1 MALASGALLGPYVV
15 VAPLGAGGMGEV
27 YRARDERLGR
37 EVAIKVL
44 PDSVAGDEER
54 LRRFENEARAA
65 AALSHPNVLAV
76 YDVNVSG
83 TPCVVFELLEGE
95 TLRARL
101 AAGDLAPAHAVDLA
115 CQVGRGLAAAHD
127 KGIVHRDL
135 KPDNVFLTRDGQ
147 AKILDFG
154 LARVAEPLA
163 GDALSGAATR
173 EGTQPGTQLG
183 TRGYMSPEQVRGQTA
198 DHRSDIFALGILL
211 YEMLSGQRAFD
222 RPSPA
227 ETSAAI
233 LRDDPP
239 PIPAG
244 RVLVPALE
252 RLVRRCLSKR
262 PEERFHSARDLV
274 FALEAIGTPATPGA
288 ATPAA
293 AHAPRSIAVLPFAD
307 MSPQHDQEYFCDG
320 LAEEVIVALARVQ
333 GLRVVSRTSSF
344 RLRDSGLDLPAIG
357 ERLGVA
363 HVLEGGVRRAG
374 DRLRVTVQLV
384 DARDGYHI
392 WSDRFDRDLK
402 DVFAIQEEIADR
414 VARALRA
421 VMTEA
426 DRDVLQRRRTSSLE
440 AWELYLKARRTL
452 TELRTAELR
461 FAIPLLERAIEL
473 DPDFALAHAALA
485 EASYELH
492 SWMGGHVEDLH
503 RAEAAAQ
510 RALDLAPELAESHV
524 AAGAALS
531 TARRFDQAAAR
542 FEEAIR
548 IDPQLWQAY
557 WLYARTRF
565 AEGRLDDA
573 ERLWTRAMEVRPL
586 DYQVPLLVAMIH
598 RARGRMEELEAI
610 QWRGIELA
618 RRHLADH
625 PDDVRAMY
633 LCAGALVDR
642 GQVDEGLKLLER
654 CLAIS
659 DAEPATLYNAAC
671 LYARIGQHERALD
684 VLAFCADSGW
694 GNPDWTAN
702 DPDFESLHVYPRF
715 GEILARMGAEQGKRS
730 SGV

>member
-1 MALASGALLGPYVV
+1 MGLAPGAVLGPYVV

-44 PDSVAGDEER
+44 PDSVAADPER

-76 YDVNVSG
+76 YDVNVSA

-95 TLRARL
+95 TLRSRL
-101 AAGDLAPAHAVDLA
+101 GAGDLSPAQAMDLA

-154 LARVAEPLA
+154 LARVTEPLA
-163 GDALSGAATR
+163 GDALSAARTRDATEPGA
-173 EGTQPGTQLG
+173 QIG
-183 TRGYMSPEQVRGQTA
+183 TRAYMSPEQVRGQTA

-211 YEMLSGQRAFD
+211 YEMLSGQRAFH

-239 PIPAG
+239 PFPPA
-244 RVLVPALE
+244 RPLAPALE
-252 RLVRRCLSKR
+252 RLLHRCLSKR
-262 PEERFHSARDLV
+262 PDDRFHSARDLV
-274 FALEAIGTPATPGA
+274 FALEAVGTAPAH
-288 ATPAA
+288 AA
-293 AHAPRSIAVLPFAD
+293 AAAPRPSVAVLQFAD
-307 MSPQHDQEYFCDG
+307 LSPQRDQEYFCDG
-320 LAEEVIVALARVQ
+320 LAEEVILALSRVRGLQVA
-333 GLRVVSRTSSF
+333 SRTSSF
-344 RLRDSGLDLPAIG
+344 QFRASGLDVRAIA
-357 ERLGVA
+357 ERLGVGTI
-363 HVLEGGVRRAG
+363 LEGGVRRAD

-384 DARDGYHI
+384 DARDGYQL
-392 WSDRFDRDLK
+392 WSDRFDRRLQ

-421 VMTEA
+421 VLTEA
-426 DRDVLQRRRTSSLE
+426 DRDALQARRSSSLE

-461 FAIPLLERAIEL
+461 FAIPLLERALEL

-492 SWMGGHVEDLH
+492 AWMGGRAADMQ
-503 RAEAAAQ
+503 RAETAAQ
-510 RALDLAPELAESHV
+510 RALELAPELAESQV

-531 TARRFDQAAAR
+531 TARRYDEAAAR

-565 AEGRLDDA
+565 VEGRLDDA
-573 ERLWTRAMEVRPL
+573 ERLWKQAMEVRPL
-586 DYQVPLLVAMIH
+586 DYQVPLLVAMIY
-598 RARGRMEELEAI
+598 RARGRAAELEEV
-610 QWRGIELA
+610 QTRGIELA

-642 GQVDEGLKLLER
+642 GRVEEGLQLLDR

-659 DAEPATLYNAAC
+659 NAEPAALYNAAC
-671 LYARIGQHERALD
+671 LYTRIGQHEHALD
-684 VLAFCADSGW
+684 LLAFLVDAGW

-702 DPDFESLHVYPRF
+702 DPDFEVLHQYPRF
-715 GEILARMGAEQGKRS
+715 GEILARMRTE
-730 SGV
+730 